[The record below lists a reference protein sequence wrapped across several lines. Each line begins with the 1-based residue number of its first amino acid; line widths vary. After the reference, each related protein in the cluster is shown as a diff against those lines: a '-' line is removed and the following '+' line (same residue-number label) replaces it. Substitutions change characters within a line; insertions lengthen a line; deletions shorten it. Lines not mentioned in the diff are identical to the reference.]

1 MFVVKR
7 LGRNGMWNAVSL
19 IDENGS
25 FRGEAKFDTRDQA
38 DDYLEIYMR
47 RMKDSLKGSSAID
60 LRVKVFDDSQV
71 ETAQPEPAA
80 PKKVKKTRPKKK
92 KTRK

>member
-1 MFVVKR
+1 
-7 LGRNGMWNAVSL
+7 
-19 IDENGS
+19 
-25 FRGEAKFDTRDQA
+25 
-38 DDYLEIYMR
+38 
-47 RMKDSLKGSSAID
+47 MKDRLKGSSAID